1 MKSISSILVMSSL
14 AFLAIACEKEDKDA
28 ITMDQANKGAETV
41 TINGVDYE
49 YVDMGLPTGNLWAT
63 CNLGATSPEQTGHLY
78 AWGETKEKE
87 SYDWSHYAWSNG
99 DNLSFTKYCLNS
111 VYAADEDIVDKKREL
126 DLSDDAANT
135 NIGNEWFVPSTT
147 DFQELLTT
155 RNCTAKWCKLNGVG
169 GFLFTSVRKGHE
181 GNTIFIP
188 LSGMLDGKGT
198 RFAGSYGWYWCN
210 SLYYNGEAG
219 ATSTT
224 EASVLFLEHTELENK
239 IIQSRSRCVGLPIR
253 PVYRK
258 SN

>member
-28 ITMDQANKGAETV
+28 ISMNQVNIGAE
-41 TINGVDYE
+41 IDSISGLE
-49 YVDMGLPTGNLWAT
+49 YVDLGLPSGNLWAT
-63 CNLGATSPEQTGHLY
+63 CNMGSTSPEQTGNLY
-78 AWGETKEKE
+78 SWGETQVKE
-87 SYDWSHYAWSNG
+87 SYEWATYKWANG
-99 DNLSFTKYCLNS
+99 DNLSITKYCVKS
-111 VYAADEDIVDKKREL
+111 MYAADENNYDKKNEL
-126 DLSDDAANT
+126 DLSDDAANI
-135 NIGNEWFVPSTT
+135 NIGERWFVPVTT

-188 LSGMLDGKGT
+188 LAGMLDGKST

-210 SLYYNGEAG
+210 SLYYNGEKQT
-219 ATSTT
+219 TSTT
-224 EASVLFLEHTELENK
+224 DGSVLCLEHTDLDNK
-239 IIQSRSRCVGLPIR
+239 TIQSRPRSVGLPIR